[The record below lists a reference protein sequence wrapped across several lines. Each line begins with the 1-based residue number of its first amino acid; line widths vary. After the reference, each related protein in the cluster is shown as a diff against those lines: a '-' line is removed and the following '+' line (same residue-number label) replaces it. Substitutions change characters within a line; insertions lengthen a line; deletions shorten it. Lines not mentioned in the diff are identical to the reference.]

1 MRDRTVSILHKLEY
15 AGFRVAGAIVRTLPL
30 EAASNL
36 SGFLWRTF
44 APFLK
49 RHPRAVA
56 NLPKTKVLP
65 QLGAN
70 VRDIL
75 QAERLVIAE
84 AALPRLV
91 ARITRDM

>member
-1 MRDRTVSILHKLEY
+1 MARR
-15 AGFRVAGAIVRTLPL
+15 
-30 EAASNL
+30 AADSAA
-36 SGFLWRTF
+36 F
-44 APFLK
+44 A
-49 RHPRAVA
+49 RAVA

-75 QAERLVIAE
+75 QAERLIIAE